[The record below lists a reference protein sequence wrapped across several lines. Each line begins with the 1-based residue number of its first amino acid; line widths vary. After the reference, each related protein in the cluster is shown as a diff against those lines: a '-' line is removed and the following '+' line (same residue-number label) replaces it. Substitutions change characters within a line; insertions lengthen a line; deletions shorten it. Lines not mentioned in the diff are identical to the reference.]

1 MSEYSE
7 QIKGDEK
14 MQLND
19 SKIHD
24 EHDFE
29 AIVESEQFKQLTGAK
44 KKFIVPLTIFFLSV
58 YITLP
63 LLTSYSHILEIPA
76 IGSIS
81 WVWVYAIG
89 LFIMTWT
96 LCMLYVRKSASLDQ
110 MAKEILCKN
119 KLKGGS

>member
-1 MSEYSE
+1 
-7 QIKGDEK
+7 